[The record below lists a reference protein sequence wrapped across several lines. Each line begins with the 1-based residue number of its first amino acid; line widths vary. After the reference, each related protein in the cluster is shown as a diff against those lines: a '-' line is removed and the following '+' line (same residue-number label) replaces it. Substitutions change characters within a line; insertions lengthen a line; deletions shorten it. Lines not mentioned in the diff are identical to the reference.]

1 MTILVK
7 ILVTIL
13 VIGIGWPLISQLFDF
28 FSIKEQAYGSYLA
41 WFAALLLFGAIL
53 DNKKSSIFDED

>member
-7 ILVTIL
+7 IMVSIL
-13 VIGIGWPLISQLFDF
+13 IIGFGWPLISQLFDF
-28 FSIKEQAYGSYLA
+28 FNIEEQTYGSYLA

-53 DNKKSSIFDED
+53 PKTKSSIFSE